1 MGTQKS
7 VNSPKVPPTLSFLK
21 SVESHYSDQQKKYSI
36 PELFWYTIF
45 PHSSDVRIK
54 TDLN

>member
-1 MGTQKS
+1 MGTKKS
-7 VNSPKVPPTLSFLK
+7 VNTPKVPPTLSFLK